1 MSGGRGLTTF
11 STKKRR
17 NSRTDGCT
25 PTYIS
30 QRWMKM
36 ATRAMVLGEVL
47 QLEPVVLQQREEG
60 GQRRHQPDQGVC
72 RKEDE
77 VTRPHVGQ

>member
-1 MSGGRGLTTF
+1 MSSGRGLTAF

-30 QRWMKM
+30 QKWTKM
-36 ATRAMVLGEVL
+36 ATRAMEFGE
-47 QLEPVVLQQREEG
+47 R
-60 GQRRHQPDQGVC
+60 C
-72 RKEDE
+72 YS
-77 VTRPHVGQ
+77 

>member
-1 MSGGRGLTTF
+1 MSGGRELTTF

-30 QRWMKM
+30 QRWTKM
-36 ATRAMVLGEVL
+36 ATRAMELGE
-47 QLEPVVLQQREEG
+47 R
-60 GQRRHQPDQGVC
+60 C
-72 RKEDE
+72 YS
-77 VTRPHVGQ
+77 